1 MRYIMLPISR
11 FLAFV
16 FLFSLFLNPTI
27 YAQTVTVSG
36 AGSAAY
42 NQGYSALGTTN
53 SKPAYEFNCSTYDI
67 YWDGAQWTLNDGGDV
82 YTNSNDTP
90 KPPDTGWLVGT
101 GTGPAPTMSGDVTAL
116 PFPVEFLDFEGESI
130 NDNIIQ
136 LSWLTA
142 SELNN
147 SGFEIQRSTATNTW
161 ETLGRVEGVGT
172 STELQTYT
180 FIDSKFPAQRIAYR
194 LKQID
199 FDGLYSF
206 SRQVEVDMRDQLN
219 HLEIYPNPVKGE
231 SLTIH
236 IPGESDRKLMVT
248 IRNILGQ
255 VVQQALVISGE
266 NRLSTKGLVPGIY
279 TLEVYFQGQSRLER
293 IRIE

>member
-16 FLFSLFLNPTI
+16 FLFSFFLNPTI

-36 AGSAAY
+36 AGSTSYNQAY
-42 NQGYSALGTTN
+42 NYNGTTN
-53 SKPAYEFNCSTYDI
+53 SKPAYDYVCNTYDI
-67 YWDGAQWTLNDGGDV
+67 YWDGAQWILNDGGDV

-90 KPPDTGWLVGT
+90 KPPDTGWLLGT

-116 PFPVEFLDFEGESI
+116 PFPVEFLDFEGEST
-130 NDNIIQ
+130 NEKTIQ
-136 LSWLTA
+136 LSWVTA

-172 STELQTYT
+172 STELQSYT
-180 FIDSKFPAQRIAYR
+180 FTDSNFPAQRIAYR

-206 SRQVEVDMRDQLN
+206 SRQIEVDMREKLAE
-219 HLEIYPNPVKGE
+219 LELFPNPVKG
-231 SLTIH
+231 STLTLN
-236 IPGESDRKLMVT
+236 IPGEDEARLSGNLYDIYGRQVAKLP
-248 IRNILGQ
+248 LH
-255 VVQQALVISGE
+255 SGE
-266 NRLSTKGLVPGIY
+266 NQIVVDDFSPGMY
-279 TLEVYFQGQSRLER
+279 VLEIYFQGQT
-293 IRIE
+293 RIERFRVE

>member
-16 FLFSLFLNPTI
+16 FLFFLFLNPTI

-42 NQGYSALGTTN
+42 NQAYDLGGTTN
-53 SKPAYEFNCSTYDI
+53 SKPAYDYNCFTYDI
-67 YWDGAQWTLNDGGDV
+67 YWDGAQWTLNNGGDV

-130 NDNIIQ
+130 NDNLIQ
-136 LSWLTA
+136 LSWVTA

-161 ETLGRVEGVGT
+161 ETLGRVEGAGT
-172 STELQTYT
+172 STELQSYT
-180 FIDSKFPAQRIAYR
+180 FTDSEFPMQRIAYR

-206 SRQVEVDMRDQLN
+206 SNRIAVDMRDKLTE
-219 HLEIYPNPVKGE
+219 LEVYPNPVTG
-231 SLTIH
+231 SILNLS
-236 IPGESDRKLMVT
+236 IPGEDEARLSGNMYDMYGRQIMNLDLQT
-248 IRNILGQ
+248 
-255 VVQQALVISGE
+255 GE
-266 NRLSTKGLVPGIY
+266 NQIDVEYVSPGMYVLEIFYKGQ
-279 TLEVYFQGQSRLER
+279 TQLER
-293 IRIE
+293 FQIE